1 MNTTTCEPIENFL
14 DVQCDLHGDTTA
26 FIFFFLEE
34 AGLVKTAHGGVF
46 DFTELGYEYFKEQWD
61 REDFA
66 TDAHLGARAS
76 MLREAAMAL
85 LSEADRLER
94 EANSSRIAA

>member
-1 MNTTTCEPIENFL
+1 MNTTTCEPIGNFL

-34 AGLVKTAHGGVF
+34 AGLVKTAHGGAF
-46 DFTELGYEYFKEQWD
+46 DFTELGYEYFKGQWD
-61 REDFA
+61 RDDSGSA
-66 TDAHLGARAS
+66 DHLAARAC
-76 MLREAAMAL
+76 MLREAAVAL

-94 EANSSRIAA
+94 EANSGRVAA